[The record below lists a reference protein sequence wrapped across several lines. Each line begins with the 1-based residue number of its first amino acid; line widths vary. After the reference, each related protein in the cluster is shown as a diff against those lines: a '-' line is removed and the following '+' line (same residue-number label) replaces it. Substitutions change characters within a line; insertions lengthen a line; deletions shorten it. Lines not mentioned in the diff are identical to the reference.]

1 VISLRSESAASRW
14 RLHPDEHVRNGF
26 RAADCDVG
34 TPHGGGLVGVAD
46 QYDTIGNSIWVY
58 QNPQMLALN
67 ADDFAGKPLTN
78 DPTNQNSQ
86 IWTGTMSN
94 GDTIVGLFNRETT
107 AQTRSL
113 VQRHRTRG
121 YGQRERLVAAGRP
134 GPMSSVSMERPPHGS
149 MVLRLS
155 KGSGTCTPQSST
167 FNQIADWTYN
177 NPPPAVSASASSGL
191 PVTFEV
197 ALGPATV
204 QGNRVR
210 LLASLERSTWWRRG
224 WKWRDVCCSP
234 TVQSFNATGPH
245 QDNMFLFGTFT
256 NWTSIR
262 MQVVGGVW
270 VADNVSIPAGSQQL
284 KFAKYD

>member
-1 VISLRSESAASRW
+1 
-14 RLHPDEHVRNGF
+14 
-26 RAADCDVG
+26 
-34 TPHGGGLVGVAD
+34 
-46 QYDTIGNSIWVY
+46 
-58 QNPQMLALN
+58 MLALN

-134 GPMSSVSMERPPHGS
+134 GPMSSVSMELPPHGS
-149 MVLRLS
+149 IVLRLS

-204 QGNRVR
+204 QGNEVAPTGQLGTVYVVAKRVEMAR
-210 LLASLERSTWWRRG
+210 RVLQSHGAIVQRHRATSGQYVPLWHLYELDVYTHAGCWRGVGRG
-224 WKWRDVCCSP
+224 QRIYS
-234 TVQSFNATGPH
+234 S
-245 QDNMFLFGTFT
+245 
-256 NWTSIR
+256 R
-262 MQVVGGVW
+262 
-270 VADNVSIPAGSQQL
+270 
-284 KFAKYD
+284 